1 MLEQLPVCGGN
12 SQFKGQSESGL
23 GAWDPEGRS
32 SGSLQTRTLSCR
44 RGPHTNT
51 HTQTHIYAHSMGAS
65 TPRVRKLASAV
76 CLHTPHLP
84 ELPPLRCIQHLSPL
98 GKMN

>member
-12 SQFKGQSESGL
+12 SQFKGQSEREL

-44 RGPHTNT
+44 REAHMNT
-51 HTQTHIYAHSMGAS
+51 HTHTH
-65 TPRVRKLASAV
+65 T
-76 CLHTPHLP
+76 HTHMLIP
-84 ELPPLRCIQHLSPL
+84 
-98 GKMN
+98 

>member
-51 HTQTHIYAHSMGAS
+51 HTHTHICSFHGS
-65 TPRVRKLASAV
+65 
-76 CLHTPHLP
+76 
-84 ELPPLRCIQHLSPL
+84 QHPKGKEIGLCCVPSHPSSP
-98 GKMN
+98 